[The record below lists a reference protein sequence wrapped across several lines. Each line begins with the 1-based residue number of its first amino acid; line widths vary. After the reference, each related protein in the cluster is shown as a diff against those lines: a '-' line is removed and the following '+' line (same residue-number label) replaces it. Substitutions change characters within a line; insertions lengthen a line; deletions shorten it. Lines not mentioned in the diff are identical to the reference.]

1 MTSPTCAIVNFFVQD
16 NATFQDPI
24 QFGDPGDMSWSL
36 TGMTFKMEIKASRDD
51 ASPLVTFTTGSGQI
65 ITDDV
70 VQRVIH
76 FNVPDTVIQTSL
88 PPAEYVYDFLMLDG
102 SSPAIRTPL
111 MQGKFVVS
119 RGVTED

>member
-1 MTSPTCAIVNFFVQD
+1 MASATCAIVNFVVQD

-24 QFGDPGDMSWSL
+24 QFGDPTDTSWSL
-36 TGMTFKMEIKASRDD
+36 TGMSFKMEVKASRDD
-51 ASPLVTFTTGSGQI
+51 GTPLVTWATGTGEI

-76 FNVPDTVIQTSL
+76 FNVTDTAIQASL

-102 SSPAIRTPL
+102 STPAIRTPL
-111 MQGKFVVS
+111 MRGKFVVS
-119 RGVTED
+119 RGVTEN

>member
-1 MTSPTCAIVNFFVQD
+1 MSSPTCAIVNFYVQD

-24 QFGDPGDMSWSL
+24 QFDDPTDTSWSL
-36 TGMTFKMEIKASRDD
+36 TGMTFKMEVKASRDD
-51 ASPLVTFTTGSGQI
+51 TSPLVTWTTGGGQI

-70 VQRVIH
+70 VQRIIH
-76 FNVPDTVIQTSL
+76 FNVTDTVIQTAL

-111 MQGKFVVS
+111 MQGKFVVT